1 VWGLV
6 CLTCSTSRD
15 VSAGDWPQILGPQR
29 NGVAAP
35 DERLLDAWPAEGPA
49 VVWERPVGE
58 GFSGI
63 AIAGERGIVFHRLGD
78 QETIEAFDT
87 ATGRAVWKDSHPTTF
102 RAQVGEGSG
111 PLATPTIQDGKVVTY
126 GAQGVLTCHD
136 LTTGKR
142 LWRRN
147 THADF
152 EAREGYFGAG
162 SSPLVDGDLVIVN
175 VGGFRSNAAVVAF
188 DLATGRTVWQAFND
202 HASYSSPVVATVKD
216 RRHLLVV
223 TRLHC
228 LALDPANGA
237 MLFQFP
243 YGDRG
248 PTVNA
253 ANPLVLGDRLFLTA
267 SYGIGAV
274 WAKIEPAASEFWRSD
289 DVYSSQ
295 YCTPVEHEGL
305 LYGVDGRQDIPPAE
319 LKCFDPAARRVL
331 WSQPGIDYGS
341 VLKADGK
348 LLVATTNGELV
359 LAALDPQQ
367 YRPLARA
374 RMMTGTTRALPAL
387 AQGRLYLRNEDTL
400 KCFQVG
406 PTSQPETRP

>member
-1 VWGLV
+1 V
-6 CLTCSTSRD
+6 
-15 VSAGDWPQILGPQR
+15 
-29 NGVAAP
+29 
-35 DERLLDAWPAEGPA
+35 LL
-49 VVWERPVGE
+49 
-58 GFSGI
+58 
-63 AIAGERGIVFHRLGD
+63 HRIGD
-78 QETIEAFDT
+78 QETVEAFDV
-87 ATGRAVWKDSHPTTF
+87 ATGQTVWKDSYSTSF

-126 GAQGVLTCHD
+126 GAQGVLSCHD
-136 LTTGKR
+136 LASGKS

-147 THADF
+147 THVDF

-162 SSPLVDGDLVIVN
+162 CSPLIDGQLVIVN

-188 DLATGRTVWQAFND
+188 DLATGKTVWQTYND
-202 HASYSSPVVATVKD
+202 HASYSSPVLATVD
-216 RRHLLVV
+216 GRRHLFVV

-228 LALDPANGA
+228 LALDPANGTV
-237 MLFQFP
+237 LFQFP

-274 WAKIEPAASEFWRSD
+274 WAKIAPAASEFWRSD

-295 YCTPVEHEGL
+295 YCTPIEHEGL
-305 LYGVDGRQDIPPAE
+305 LYGVDGRQDIPSAE
-319 LKCFDPAARRVL
+319 LKCFDPAAQRVL

-341 VLKADGK
+341 VIKADGK
-348 LLVATTNGELV
+348 LLVVTTSGELL
-359 LAALDPQQ
+359 LAALDAKQ

-374 RMMTGTTRALPAL
+374 HVMTGTTRALPAL
-387 AQGRLYLRNEDTL
+387 ANGRLYLRNENTL
-400 KCFQVG
+400 KCLQLG
-406 PTSQPETRP
+406 SSSQPTAIP